1 MDFIL
6 SLKNKSVMMSSINKV
21 IKWLKDEFDQMSF
34 FILIL
39 YLLLAFWVVFIDSE
53 ITRGFLGLF
62 INLFFEMTGILAV
75 VELLKRLFPNFNWEN
90 KEEH

>member
-6 SLKNKSVMMSSINKV
+6 SLSNKVATMSSFNKV
-21 IKWLKDEFDQMSF
+21 LKWLKNEFDQMSF

-39 YLLLAFWVVFIDSE
+39 YLLLAFWIVFVETI
-53 ITRGFLGLF
+53 ITGSFLDLL
-62 INLFFEMTGILAV
+62 IKLFFETTGILAI

-90 KEEH
+90 KEEI